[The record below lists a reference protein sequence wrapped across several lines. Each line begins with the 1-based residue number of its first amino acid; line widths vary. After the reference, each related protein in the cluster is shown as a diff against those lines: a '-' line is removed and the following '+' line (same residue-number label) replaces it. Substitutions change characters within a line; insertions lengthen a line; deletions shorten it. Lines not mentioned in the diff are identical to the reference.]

1 MLLRAHRAARFV
13 ETGDRRPV
21 WSAREFIVHCRGIFQ
36 VAKAGFQ
43 NILFVF
49 GVAAG
54 GFARDEFLR
63 LARRDSEVEH
73 QRFARQIINVV
84 FQMLDPGNEALAV
97 CGRDEGSLMGEIRAD
112 VAVGEDD
119 FALVQGGFEA
129 EFGFE
134 AIAGIEERAEV
145 RINGFERAKIAVEEL
160 ADHFA
165 EPGIVLGETCGIDGM
180 AIGDQGFFEQV
191 DLCALAAAV
200 DALDG
205 YEFSR
210 WRHVRRPV

>member
-1 MLLRAHRAARFV
+1 
-13 ETGDRRPV
+13 
-21 WSAREFIVHCRGIFQ
+21 
-36 VAKAGFQ
+36 
-43 NILFVF
+43 
-49 GVAAG
+49 
-54 GFARDEFLR
+54 
-63 LARRDSEVEH
+63 
-73 QRFARQIINVV
+73 
-84 FQMLDPGNEALAV
+84 MLDPGHEFGALFR
-97 CGRDEGSLMGEIRAD
+97 GGPRDLVREVGGD